1 MRVIN
6 SRRYYCS
13 GKLYVTEMERYRM
26 KTLKLKNNL
35 YWAGILDPNLDVFDI
50 IMETEFGTTYNSY
63 LLKGSEKTVLFE
75 TAKAKFMDE
84 YIDKVTLL
92 TNIEDIDYIVMNH
105 TEPDHAGSAVKLMEM
120 NPDITLI
127 GTQMAIDFM
136 KEITNM
142 EFAYIVAKDGNTL
155 SLGDKTLKFISAPNL
170 HWPDTMFTYIPED
183 KVLITCDSF
192 GAHYSSEEILHSKI
206 TDNEGYMSALKYYF
220 DNILGP
226 FKPYMLKA
234 IDKIKDLDID
244 IICTGHGPVL
254 DDNPREVIEQSKI
267 WSTETNPNIK
277 KTVVIP
283 YVTAYG
289 YTKELADKI
298 TEGIKA
304 AGDIDVN
311 PLYG

>member
-1 MRVIN
+1 M
-6 SRRYYCS
+6 
-13 GKLYVTEMERYRM
+13 
-26 KTLKLKNNL
+26 
-35 YWAGILDPNLDVFDI
+35 
-50 IMETEFGTTYNSY
+50 
-63 LLKGSEKTVLFE
+63 
-75 TAKAKFMDE
+75 
-84 YIDKVTLL
+84 
-92 TNIEDIDYIVMNH
+92 
-105 TEPDHAGSAVKLMEM
+105 
-120 NPDITLI
+120 
-127 GTQMAIDFM
+127 
-136 KEITNM
+136 
-142 EFAYIVAKDGNTL
+142 
-155 SLGDKTLKFISAPNL
+155 KFISAPNL

-289 YTKELADKI
+289 RSEEHTSELQSP
-298 TEGIKA
+298 G
-304 AGDIDVN
+304 
-311 PLYG
+311 

>member
-254 DDNPREVIEQSKI
+254 DDNPREVIE
-267 WSTETNPNIK
+267 
-277 KTVVIP
+277 
-283 YVTAYG
+283 
-289 YTKELADKI
+289 
-298 TEGIKA
+298 
-304 AGDIDVN
+304 
-311 PLYG
+311 